1 MADKRTRNIQ
11 TLDIIRANN
20 MIPSFNKF
28 HHLNKGSNFNRWDL
42 IPRYLAIEEH
52 FGENDFGWEMFRKLR
67 IHQSSEFSDG
77 HGQKL
82 YDQTAR
88 NEFEVLIESVK
99 KHGFKRRF
107 PLIINHENF
116 KITKGWLRF
125 ACCLYFE
132 IDKIPCKYDTI
143 DPTDGYDLNW
153 MLNEVGY
160 DTKEINQIVA
170 CRDRIFDK
178 IESDILDVVIEDE
191 EDAKE
196 H

>member
-77 HGQKL
+77 HGRAGQPA
-82 YDQTAR
+82 DAGR
-88 NEFEVLIESVK
+88 VPHPFF
-99 KHGFKRRF
+99 HD
-107 PLIINHENF
+107 HHH
-116 KITKGWLRF
+116 
-125 ACCLYFE
+125 
-132 IDKIPCKYDTI
+132 
-143 DPTDGYDLNW
+143 
-153 MLNEVGY
+153 
-160 DTKEINQIVA
+160 VA
-170 CRDRIFDK
+170 GQ
-178 IESDILDVVIEDE
+178 
-191 EDAKE
+191 
-196 H
+196 

>member
-1 MADKRTRNIQ
+1 M
-11 TLDIIRANN
+11 
-20 MIPSFNKF
+20 
-28 HHLNKGSNFNRWDL
+28 

-67 IHQSSEFSDG
+67 LHQSSEFGDG

-88 NEFEVLIESVK
+88 NEFEVLIDSVK

-116 KITKGWLRF
+116 KITKVGCVLRVV
-125 ACCLYFE
+125 CIE

-153 MLNEVGY
+153 MQNDVGY
-160 DTKEINQIVA
+160 TSKELIKLLRVVTE
-170 CRDRIFDK
+170 FSK
-178 IESDILDVVIEDE
+178 IESSILDVVIEDE
-191 EDAKE
+191 ENAE
-196 H
+196 EN

>member
-28 HHLNKGSNFNRWDL
+28 HHYNKGSNFNRWDL

-67 IHQSSEFSDG
+67 IHQSCEFSDG

-88 NEFEVLIESVK
+88 NEFEILIDSVK

-125 ACCLYFE
+125 ACCLYFQ

-153 MLNEVGY
+153 MQNEVGY
-160 DTKEINQIVA
+160 TSKEMNQIVS
-170 CRDRIFDK
+170 CRDRIFEK
-178 IESDILDVVIEDE
+178 LESSILDVVIE
-191 EDAKE
+191 EDAE
-196 H
+196 ENQ